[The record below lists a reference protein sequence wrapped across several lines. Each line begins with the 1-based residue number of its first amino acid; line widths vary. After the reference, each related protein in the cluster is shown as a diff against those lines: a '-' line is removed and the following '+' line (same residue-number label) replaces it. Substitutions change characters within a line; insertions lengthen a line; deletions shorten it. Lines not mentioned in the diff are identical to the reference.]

1 MMLKKSTS
9 QKALAPAAAPA
20 RVGRFSSCKPDYAKM
35 TKHVSLDRSAA
46 GVDGD
51 SLPIRKSAMKKY
63 VKPKAEAIVDALLD
77 ADQMESTARY
87 LSSGRRFA
95 SLEAEET
102 KRRWTEAVRIFLASY
117 CCKNPREMDDLG
129 SELRLRKVPLPEEN
143 VRDQVVA
150 VARRIQQDDGPE
162 VRSRIR
168 DRIRSFRDSLERPQ
182 N

>member
-1 MMLKKSTS
+1 
-9 QKALAPAAAPA
+9 
-20 RVGRFSSCKPDYAKM
+20 
-35 TKHVSLDRSAA
+35 
-46 GVDGD
+46 
-51 SLPIRKSAMKKY
+51 MKEY
-63 VKPKAEAIVDALLD
+63 VKPRTEAIVDALLE

-95 SLEAEET
+95 SLETEEI

-117 CCKNPREMDDLG
+117 GSVNPREMDDLG

-143 VRDQVVA
+143 VRDQVAA
-150 VARRIQQDDGPE
+150 VARRIQHDHDPE